1 MVLVN
6 VLNDALRSIVN
17 AERQGKKQVLVRPG
31 SKLVV
36 KFLQVMQRNGYIGE
50 FEVVDDH
57 RSQKIVI
64 ELLGRI
70 NKCAVIS
77 PRYDVPLS
85 EFEMWC
91 NNVLPAR

>member
-57 RSQKIVI
+57 RS
-64 ELLGRI
+64 
-70 NKCAVIS
+70 
-77 PRYDVPLS
+77 
-85 EFEMWC
+85 
-91 NNVLPAR
+91 